1 MLGGRVTVT
10 VEQEESPQLLRNP
23 HVFHTATDEY
33 TDTTTSHMYTRMHTH
48 KQTFTNTH
56 ILLFFFTF

>member
-1 MLGGRVTVT
+1 MLGERGTVT

-23 HVFHTATDEY
+23 QVFHTATDEY
-33 TDTTTSHMYTRMHTH
+33 TYTTTSHVHTH

-56 ILLFFFTF
+56 ILLLFFTF